1 MIKNRTGVIL
11 SKKISFI
18 SWNVNGIRAA
28 LKKGLA
34 HTIKKLD
41 VDIFCIQETKMQEH
55 QLTDEM
61 RALNGGNDFWSFST
75 VKKGYSG
82 VAVFSKIEPL
92 SVKHGFGIE
101 EFDQEGRI
109 LEMDYGDFILFNI
122 YFPNGQQSDERL
134 DYKLRFY
141 EAFFYRA
148 QELKNAG
155 RSLIVTGDVNT
166 AHRDIDLKNNKAN
179 EKYSGFLPIER
190 AWIDKFLQ
198 AGYVDSFR
206 HFYSDEEK
214 YSWWSYRM
222 NARENNTGW
231 RIDYF
236 FVSEDLIKKGMVK
249 RAWIDN
255 DVYGSDHC
263 PIGLEIHL
271 NLLKI
276 F

>member
-1 MIKNRTGVIL
+1 M
-11 SKKISFI
+11 KKTIDLI

-34 HTIKKLD
+34 ETIKECNA
-41 VDIFCIQETKMQEH
+41 DIFCVQETKMQEH

-61 RALNGGNDFWSFST
+61 LSLNDGEAYWSFST

-82 VAVFSKIEPL
+82 VAVFTKEKPI

-109 LEMDYGDFILFNI
+109 LELEYEDFVFFNI
-122 YFPNGQQSDERL
+122 YFPNGQQNDERL

-141 EAFFYRA
+141 DAFFERA
-148 QELKNAG
+148 QQL
-155 RSLIVTGDVNT
+155 RSENKSIIVTGDFNT
-166 AHRDIDLKNNKAN
+166 AHNDIDLKNNKAN
-179 EKYSGFLPIER
+179 EKYSGFLRIER
-190 AWIDKFLQ
+190 DWLDKFSA
-198 AGYVDSFR
+198 AGYVDTFR
-206 HFYSDEEK
+206 HFHPVEEK

-222 NARENNTGW
+222 NARANNTGW

-236 FVSEDLIKKGMVK
+236 FVSDDLIKTGKVK
-249 RAWIDN
+249 KAWIDN
-255 DVYGSDHC
+255 EITGSDHC
-263 PIGLEIHL
+263 PVGLQIETDP
-271 NLLKI
+271 LKI